1 MRSCKLLEGV
11 NVRSDRMIPEERLM
25 ANMMTQNRVSRLTF
39 SMLCFLLVFGLT
51 GLPGC
56 KKEAAS
62 TPAPPIP
69 EVPVVTVSPGTM
81 PDEPEFIGQTEAS
94 RPVEI
99 RSQVTG
105 ILKER
110 FFTEGRDVKRG
121 DRLYQ
126 IDPIPFKAAMSSANA
141 RVAQAEARLVQ
152 AKQNSARVKPLL
164 AEQAVSQKDVD
175 DAVAEELAAKAA
187 LEGAK
192 GDRVK
197 AKFDLDNTL
206 ITAPISGRIERSRLY
221 EGRLISAQT
230 DLLTTIHQLDPMYVN
245 ASAPEMFVL
254 KRFRDRATHRIQGAT
269 LYELRG
275 VITFT
280 DGSTYAHEGK
290 FDLLEVGVRSATGT
304 RDFRVIFPN
313 PDSVLFPGQFVK
325 VRILGAV
332 RTGVILVPQSAVQ
345 QGPKGSIVFVV
356 GADNKVEIRPVL
368 ATSWRGSQWSIEDGL
383 REGERVIIAGFH
395 MIAPGAPV
403 RTVPYNQSTPA
414 ASGQPADAKPE
425 QAK

>member
-1 MRSCKLLEGV
+1 MEKVNMSSLGHMFRVGGIFLACMAGV
-11 NVRSDRMIPEERLM
+11 
-25 ANMMTQNRVSRLTF
+25 
-39 SMLCFLLVFGLT
+39 GLF
-51 GLPGC
+51 GC
-56 KKEAAS
+56 KQEAAS
-62 TPAPPIP
+62 TPAPSIP
-69 EVPVVTVSPGTM
+69 EVPVITVSPITM

-110 FFTEGRDVKRG
+110 FFAEGRDVKQG

-141 RVAQAEARLVQ
+141 KVAQAEARLVQ
-152 AKQNSARVKPLL
+152 AKQNFARLKPLL
-164 AEQAVSQKDVD
+164 VEQAVSQKDVD

-187 LEGAK
+187 LEGAR
-192 GDRVK
+192 GDQMK
-197 AKFDLDNTL
+197 AKFDLNNTL
-206 ITAPISGRIERSRLY
+206 ITAPISGRIERSRFY
-221 EGRLISAQT
+221 EGHLISAQT
-230 DLLTTIHQLDPMYVN
+230 SILTMIHQLDPMYVN
-245 ASAPEMFVL
+245 ASAPETFVL
-254 KRFRDRATHRIQGAT
+254 KRFRDRAAHRIQGAT

-280 DGSTYAHEGK
+280 DGSTYPHEGK
-290 FDLLEVGVRSATGT
+290 FDLLEVGVRSVTGT

-313 PDSVLFPGQFVK
+313 PDNVLFPGQFVK

-345 QGPKGSIVFVV
+345 HGPKGPIVFAV
-356 GADNKVEIRPVL
+356 GADNKVEIRPVR
-368 ATSWRGSQWSIEDGL
+368 ATSWRSGQWSIEDGL
-383 REGERVIIAGFH
+383 HEGERVIVAGFH

-403 RTVPYNQSTPA
+403 KTVPYHQTDPA
-414 ASGQPADAKPE
+414 ASGQSADAKPK
-425 QAK
+425 QGK

>member
-1 MRSCKLLEGV
+1 MSSIGDTFRVAAIVLACAALAGLL
-11 NVRSDRMIPEERLM
+11 
-25 ANMMTQNRVSRLTF
+25 
-39 SMLCFLLVFGLT
+39 
-51 GLPGC
+51 GC
-56 KKEAAS
+56 KQEAAS

-69 EVPVVTVSPGTM
+69 EVPVLTVSPGTM

-105 ILKER
+105 ILRER
-110 FFTEGRDVKRG
+110 FFAEGRDVKQG

-152 AKQNSARVKPLL
+152 AKQNLSRVKPLL

-187 LEGAK
+187 LAGAK
-192 GDRVK
+192 GDQVK

-206 ITAPISGRIERSRLY
+206 IIAPISGRIERSRFY

-245 ASAPEMFVL
+245 ASAPETFVL
-254 KRFRDRATHRIQGAT
+254 KRLRERATNRIQGAT

-275 VITFT
+275 VITFA
-280 DGSTYAHEGK
+280 DGSIYPHEGK
-290 FDLLEVGVRSATGT
+290 FDLLEVGVRSTTGT

-313 PDSVLFPGQFVK
+313 PNSALFPGQFVK

-332 RTGVILVPQSAVQ
+332 RTGVVLVPQSAVH
-345 QGPKGSIVFVV
+345 QGPKGPIVFVV
-356 GADNKVEIRPVL
+356 GTDNKVEIRPVR

-383 REGERVIIAGFH
+383 REGERVITAGFH

-403 RTVPYNQSTPA
+403 KTVPYNPSIPA
-414 ASGQPADAKPE
+414 TSVPPADAKPE

>member
-1 MRSCKLLEGV
+1 
-11 NVRSDRMIPEERLM
+11 M
-25 ANMMTQNRVSRLTF
+25 AAFLGCT
-39 SMLCFLLVFGLT
+39 MLAGWL
-51 GLPGC
+51 GC
-56 KKEAAS
+56 KQEAAS
-62 TPAPPIP
+62 TPARPIP
-69 EVPVVTVSPGTM
+69 EVPVVTVSPQTM

-105 ILKER
+105 ILKDR
-110 FFTEGRDVKRG
+110 FFAEGRDVKKG

-126 IDPIPFKAAMSSANA
+126 IDPIPFKAAVGSASA
-141 RVAQAEARLVQ
+141 KVAQAEARLVQ
-152 AKQNSARVKPLL
+152 ARQNSARVKPLL

-175 DAVAEELAAKAA
+175 DAVAEELAAKAS
-187 LEGAK
+187 LEAAK
-192 GDRVK
+192 ADLIK

-206 ITAPISGRIERSRLY
+206 IIAPISGRIERSRLY

-245 ASAPEMFVL
+245 ASAPETFVL
-254 KRFRDRATHRIQGAT
+254 KRLRERATNRIQGAS

-275 VITFT
+275 VITFA
-280 DGSTYAHEGK
+280 DGSTYSHEGK
-290 FDLLEVGVRSATGT
+290 LDLLEVGVRSATGT
-304 RDFRVIFPN
+304 RDFRVTFPN
-313 PDSVLFPGQFVK
+313 PDSALFPGQFVK

-345 QGPKGSIVFVV
+345 QGPKGPIVFVV
-356 GADNKVEIRPVL
+356 GAENKVEIRPVQ

-383 REGERVIIAGFH
+383 REGEQVIVEGLH

-403 RTVPYNQSTPA
+403 KTVPYTKSDSTGP
-414 ASGQPADAKPE
+414 GQPADAKPG

>member
-1 MRSCKLLEGV
+1 MRLCTLLEGV
-11 NVRSDRMIPEERLM
+11 NVRSDRMILEERLM
-25 ANMMTQNRVSRLTF
+25 ANMTTQNRVHRLMF
-39 SMLCFLLVFGLT
+39 SMLGFLLVLGLL

-56 KKEAAS
+56 KQEAAS
-62 TPAPPIP
+62 TPARPVP
-69 EVPVVTVSPGTM
+69 EVPVVTVSSVTM

-110 FFTEGRDVKRG
+110 FFAEGRDVKQG

-152 AKQNSARVKPLL
+152 AKQNFARVKPLL

-192 GDRVK
+192 GDQVK

-245 ASAPEMFVL
+245 ASAPETFVL
-254 KRFRDRATHRIQGAT
+254 KRLRERATNRIQGAT

-275 VITFT
+275 VITFY
-280 DGSTYAHEGK
+280 GRQHLS
-290 FDLLEVGVRSATGT
+290 S
-304 RDFRVIFPN
+304 
-313 PDSVLFPGQFVK
+313 
-325 VRILGAV
+325 
-332 RTGVILVPQSAVQ
+332 
-345 QGPKGSIVFVV
+345 
-356 GADNKVEIRPVL
+356 
-368 ATSWRGSQWSIEDGL
+368 
-383 REGERVIIAGFH
+383 
-395 MIAPGAPV
+395 
-403 RTVPYNQSTPA
+403 
-414 ASGQPADAKPE
+414 
-425 QAK
+425 

>member
-1 MRSCKLLEGV
+1 MGNMTTRKRVNRLVFSLLGLFV
-11 NVRSDRMIPEERLM
+11 
-25 ANMMTQNRVSRLTF
+25 TF
-39 SMLCFLLVFGLT
+39 SLL

-56 KKEAAS
+56 KQEAAS
-62 TPAPPIP
+62 TPARPIP
-69 EVPVVTVSPGTM
+69 EVPVVTVSPQTM

-110 FFTEGRDVKRG
+110 FFAEGRDVKQG

-152 AKQNSARVKPLL
+152 AKQNLARVKPLL
-164 AEQAVSQKDVD
+164 VEQAVSQKDVD

-192 GDRVK
+192 GDQVK
-197 AKFDLDNTL
+197 AKFDLGNTL
-206 ITAPISGRIERSRLY
+206 ITAPISGRIERSRFY

-230 DLLTTIHQLDPMYVN
+230 DLLTTIHQLNPMYVN
-245 ASAPEMFVL
+245 ASAPETFVL

-275 VITFT
+275 VITFA
-280 DGSTYAHEGK
+280 DGNTYAHEGK
-290 FDLLEVGVRSATGT
+290 FDLLEVGVRSVTGT

-313 PDSVLFPGQFVK
+313 PDNVLFPGQFVK

-345 QGPKGSIVFVV
+345 QGPKGPIVFVV
-356 GADNKVEIRPVL
+356 GADNKVEIRPIQ
-368 ATSWRGSQWSIEDGL
+368 ATTWRGNQWSVEDGL
-383 REGERVIIAGFH
+383 HEGERVIVAGFH
-395 MIAPGAPV
+395 MIVPGAPV
-403 RTVPYNQSTPA
+403 KTVPYMQSDSAVPA
-414 ASGQPADAKPE
+414 LPADAKPE